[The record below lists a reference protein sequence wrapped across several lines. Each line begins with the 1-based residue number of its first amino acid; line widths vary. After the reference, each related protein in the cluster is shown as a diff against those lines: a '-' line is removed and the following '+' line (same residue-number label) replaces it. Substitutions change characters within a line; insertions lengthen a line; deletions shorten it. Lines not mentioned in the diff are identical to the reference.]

1 MEDGGAREY
10 REPVDAR
17 QGRRGLDAAGRGG
30 HPLRVSS
37 ADRDAPL
44 PPALAPGLE
53 DFLQALRVE
62 AGLSRATLRSYRC
75 DLSGFLRWAD
85 RRGIAAWGELDGEA
99 VVDYLTL
106 RRAEG
111 LAEATV
117 AHELTAIRMLC
128 RHLAQERLAPK
139 DPTALL
145 TSPTLVRPLPHTLD
159 VDEVERLLS
168 APDGTGWR
176 DQRDRALLEVLYA
189 CGARVAEA
197 VGLAVDVLEPSL
209 RVLRLA
215 GKGSKVR
222 LVPIGERAR
231 GALTTWIDGGRTEL
245 RGYRARREVF
255 LSRSGRPLDRTDA
268 WRRVKAAALR
278 AGLSPEISP
287 HTLRHSFASH
297 LLQGGADLRAVQE
310 MLGHASIRTTEIYTH
325 LDVEELHGLH
335 RLYHP
340 RG

>member
-1 MEDGGAREY
+1 M
-10 REPVDAR
+10 P
-17 QGRRGLDAAGRGG
+17 
-30 HPLRVSS
+30 SS
-37 ADRDAPL
+37 DRSEPL
-44 PPALAPGLE
+44 PPALAAGLE

-62 AGLSRATLRSYRC
+62 AGLSRATLRSYRS
-75 DLSGFLRWAD
+75 DLTRFLRWTA
-85 RRGIAAWGELDGEA
+85 RRGIAGWAELDGEV
-99 VVDYLTL
+99 VVDYLSH

-117 AHELTAIRMLC
+117 AHELTAIRMLM
-128 RHLAQERLAPK
+128 RHLAQEGLAPG

-145 TSPTLVRPLPHTLD
+145 TSPVLVRPLPHTLD
-159 VDEVERLLS
+159 AQEVERLLD
-168 APDGTGWR
+168 APDGPGWR

-197 VGLAVDVLEPSL
+197 VSLSVDALEPSL
-209 RVLRLA
+209 RVLRLT
-215 GKGSKVR
+215 GKGSKTR
-222 LVPIGERAR
+222 IVPIGERAR
-231 GALTTWIDGGRTEL
+231 DALTSWIEEGRTRL
-245 RGYRARREVF
+245 PGYRARAEVF
-255 LSRSGRPLDRTDA
+255 LSRSGRPLDRTNA

-287 HTLRHSFASH
+287 HTLRHSFATH

-325 LDVEELHGLH
+325 LAVEQLHGLH

-340 RG
+340 RGG